1 MINRFLR
8 HFWHPTDRTW
18 MMMGVGSSALN
29 KVFDMMPP
37 VLTGWIID
45 SVSGNPPWVLKM
57 SVGTLP
63 PLESAMVLSGVAV
76 LIFGLESVFQWG
88 YHVSFATL
96 AQRLVHRIRMQVLGH
111 MQTREMAFFDR
122 HRLGDTLATV
132 TDDVSQ
138 LERFITNGLNEWIQ
152 LGVLVVVSIIIM
164 VSISW
169 QLAAVAFLP
178 IPIIVW
184 GSLWYQRQMV
194 PRFLA
199 VRDRVGELN
208 ARLENWISGMVVVK
222 SFTAEPLEHAR
233 ATEAS
238 KAVMT
243 ANRSVIT
250 MMALYIP
257 VIRLAVVGGFAG
269 VLLIGSYW
277 VLTDKGVLSLGELVL
292 FAMLTERLLWPVT
305 RLGSTFDELE
315 RSNASATRIERV
327 LVPTTVTEVATPHRP
342 SQVMGQL
349 CFQGVSFSYPTAMAT
364 PVLHRLDLDIQAG
377 SMVGIAGATGCG
389 KSTLVKLLLRF
400 YDPQQGAIYLDGVPI
415 DQWAIRSLRQSIALV
430 SQDVY
435 LFHGTIYDNIA
446 YGMPHATPEQVEAAA
461 RCAALHD
468 VVTQFEQGYH
478 TIVGER
484 GIRLSGGQRQRLSIA
499 RAVLKNAPVLV
510 FDEATSSVDTETEEA
525 IQRQFATVTQGKT
538 AIVIAHRLSTIRHAD
553 RIVVLHQGA
562 VAEDGSHVAL
572 LRQGGIYAR
581 LWATQVG
588 HHS

>member
-8 HFWHPTDRTW
+8 AFWVPSDRVW
-18 MMMGVGSSALN
+18 MMMGVGSSVLN
-29 KVFDMMPP
+29 RVFDMMPP

-45 SVSGNPPWVLKM
+45 SVSGNPPWVLTA
-57 SVGTLP
+57 SVGVLS
-63 PLESAMVLSGVAV
+63 PLASAMVLSGLAV
-76 LIFGLESVFQWG
+76 FIFGLESVFQWG
-88 YHVSFATL
+88 YHWSFATL
-96 AQRLVHRIRMQVLGH
+96 AQRLVHRIRMHVLGH
-111 MQTREMAFFDR
+111 MQQREMAFFDT

-132 TDDVSQ
+132 TDDVAQ

-152 LGVLVVVSIIIM
+152 LGVLLVVSVIIM
-164 VSISW
+164 LSISW
-169 QLAAVAFLP
+169 QLALVAFFP
-178 IPIIVW
+178 IPVIVM
-184 GSLWYQRQMV
+184 GSLWYQRQMA

-199 VRDRVGELN
+199 VRDRMGALN

-222 SFTAEPLEHAR
+222 SFTAEPMEHAR

-238 KAVMT
+238 KAVML
-243 ANRSVIT
+243 ANRSVIS
-250 MMALYIP
+250 MMALYVP
-257 VIRLAVVGGFAG
+257 VIRMAVVVGFAG

-277 VLTDKGVLSLGELVL
+277 VLTGKGVLSLGELVL

-305 RLGSTFDELE
+305 RLGATFDELE
-315 RSNASATRIERV
+315 RSNASATRIDRV
-327 LVPTTVTEVATPHRP
+327 LVPSAVTEVTTPHRP
-342 SQVMGQL
+342 SQVMGHL
-349 CFQGVSFSYPTAMAT
+349 VFQGVSFSYPTAIGI
-364 PVLHRLDLDIQAG
+364 PVLQGFSLDIKPG
-377 SMVGIAGATGCG
+377 SVVGIAGATGCG

-400 YDPQQGAIYLDGVPI
+400 YDPQQGTILLDGVPI
-415 DQWAIRSLRQSIALV
+415 DQWAIRSLRHSIALV
-430 SQDVY
+430 SQEVY

-446 YGMPHATPEQVEAAA
+446 YGFPHATPEQVESAA
-461 RCAALHD
+461 RCAAFHD

-553 RIVVLHQGA
+553 RIVVLNQGM
-562 VAEDGSHVAL
+562 VAEDGSHAAL
-572 LRQGGIYAR
+572 LRQGGLYAR

-588 HHS
+588 HHA

>member
-1 MINRFLR
+1 MMNRFLR
-8 HFWHPTDRTW
+8 AFWVPSDRVW
-18 MMMGVGSSALN
+18 MVMGVGSSVCN
-29 KVFDMMPP
+29 RVFDMMPP

-45 SVSGNPPWVLKM
+45 SVAGNPPWVLKV
-57 SVGTLP
+57 SVGILP

-76 LIFGLESVFQWG
+76 LIFVLESVFQWG
-88 YHVSFATL
+88 YHFSFATL
-96 AQRLVHRIRMQVLGH
+96 AQQLVHRIRMHLLGH
-111 MQTREMAFFDR
+111 MQQREMAFFDT

-132 TDDVSQ
+132 TDDVAQ

-152 LGVLVVVSIIIM
+152 LLVLLVVSVIIM
-164 VSISW
+164 LSISW
-169 QLAAVAFLP
+169 QLALVAFFP
-178 IPIIVW
+178 IPIIVM
-184 GSLWYQRQMV
+184 GSLWYQQQMA

-199 VRDRVGELN
+199 VRDRVGALN

-222 SFTAEPLEHAR
+222 SFTAEPMEHAR
-233 ATEAS
+233 ATDAS
-238 KAVMT
+238 NAVMT
-243 ANRSVIT
+243 ANRSVIS

-257 VIRLAVVGGFAG
+257 VIRMAVVVGFAG

-305 RLGSTFDELE
+305 RLGATFDELE
-315 RSNASATRIERV
+315 RSNASATRIDRV
-327 LVPTTVTEVATPHRP
+327 LVPSTVVEAATPHQP
-342 SQVMGQL
+342 SHVMGQL
-349 CFQGVSFSYPTAMAT
+349 AFKGVSFSYPTAMAT
-364 PVLHRLDLDIQAG
+364 PVLQGLDLEIKAG
-377 SMVGIAGATGCG
+377 SVVGIAGATGCG

-400 YDPQQGAIYLDGVPI
+400 YDPQQGTILFDGVPI
-415 DQWAIRSLRQSIALV
+415 DQWSIRFLRQSIALV

-446 YGMPHATPEQVEAAA
+446 YGMPHATPDQVESAA
-461 RCAALHD
+461 RCAAFHD
-468 VVTQFEQGYH
+468 VIVQFEQGYH

-525 IQRQFATVTQGKT
+525 IQRQFALVTQGKT

-553 RIVVLHQGA
+553 RIVVLNQGM
-562 VAEDGSHVAL
+562 VAEDGSHAAL
-572 LRQGGIYAR
+572 LRQGGLYAR

-588 HHS
+588 HHA